1 MCAVMHEGKSPERAI
16 HDLMTREL
24 KEEARL

>member
-1 MCAVMHEGKSPERAI
+1 VMHEGKAPERAV